1 MARTSGSPPRR
12 RILLGAFGDPGHAF
26 PVMAL
31 GRRLAERGHD
41 VCIQTGRRWQ
51 DDVEASGVRF
61 APAPEY
67 PVLPLLG
74 DGPLTPYGA
83 ARRAAVDTLPLLDD
97 FAPDVV
103 VADVLTLGPALAAE
117 VRGVPVATLI
127 PHVDPRTE
135 RWWPPFSSGARP
147 ARTALGRAGW
157 RAMAR
162 IVDRALEHGRAELN
176 EVREH
181 VGLPPLAHPYGGI
194 SRELVLVGSVPQLAY
209 PRPAALPGTHVVGPF
224 VWEPRAEHVPLPPGD
239 DPLVLVAPSTSQ
251 DPGGLLLRAAL
262 RGLADAPVRVLAAQN
277 RVSAEAAARLGPI
290 DVPANASLVPWV
302 SYSQTMP
309 AADVVVCH
317 AGHGTLL
324 RALAAGR
331 PVVAIPATGDMHEN
345 AARLSWSGTGIR
357 LPRRLAAPR
366 AVRTAV
372 LTAIADP
379 SYAARAREIAAWV
392 AAGDGCDRGA
402 PLVEALAARDRR

>member
-1 MARTSGSPPRR
+1 
-12 RILLGAFGDPGHAF
+12 
-26 PVMAL
+26 MAL

-41 VCIQTGRRWQ
+41 VCVQTWLQ
-51 DDVEASGVRF
+51 WKDDVEASGVRF

-67 PVLPLLG
+67 PVFPQLGQEPLS
-74 DGPLTPYGA
+74 PYGA
-83 ARRAAVDTLPLLDD
+83 ARRAAVDTLPLVDD

-117 VRGVPVATLI
+117 ARGVPVATLI

-135 RWWPPFSSGARP
+135 PSWPPFSSGARP

-157 RAMAR
+157 RGMSR
-162 IVDRALEHGRAELN
+162 LVDRALEHGRVELN
-176 EVREH
+176 EVRAH
-181 VGLPPLAHPYGGI
+181 VGLPPLAHPHGGI

-209 PRPAALPGTHVVGPF
+209 PRAVPLPGTHVVGPF
-224 VWEPRAEHVPLPPGD
+224 VWEPPAADVPLPPGD
-239 DPLVLVAPSTSQ
+239 APLVLIAPSTSQ

-345 AARLSWSGTGIR
+345 AARLAWSGAGLR
-357 LPRRLAAPR
+357 LPRRLAGAR

-372 LTAIADP
+372 LTAITDP

-392 AAGDGCDRGA
+392 AAGDGTDRGA
-402 PLVEALAARDRR
+402 PLVEALAARGRVRSPDRPSDVA